1 MRRDLCNMFLYEDDA
16 FRAVAMYNAPE
27 AYANARARA
36 PFHPPPDSGLG
47 RLVATKEVVQIA
59 DLRTEE
65 RYINRD
71 PFTVAGVE
79 LAGIRTLLEVPMLM
93 EGRLVGCIVIYRQEV
108 APFSHKQIELV
119 KNFAS
124 QVVIAIENT
133 RLLNELRES
142 LQQQTG
148 TADVLKAISRS
159 TFDLPTV
166 LSTLVE
172 SAARLCRADM
182 AQILLPTKDVHSFY
196 SAASYGHTP
205 EYNEYVR
212 TLTFAPGREGVL
224 GRVLL
229 EHRPVQIADVL
240 ADPDYRLRE
249 VQRLGGFR
257 THLGLPLLREGK
269 PIGILIVSR
278 ATVQPFDDK
287 HIALLTT
294 FADQAV
300 IAIENTRL
308 FEAEQQ
314 RTRELSESLEQ
325 QTATSGVLQVIS
337 SSPGDL
343 QPVFETMLHNAVRIC
358 DAKFGNI
365 FRWEGDALHLV
376 ATHNIPPAFAELRR
390 RSPFSPGPENPIGR
404 MVATKAVVQV
414 ADLAAEQ
421 RYIDRRDPAIVAA
434 VELGG
439 IRTFVAVP
447 MLKENELI
455 GALIVYR
462 QEVRPFTD
470 KQIALV
476 TNFANQAVIA
486 IENTRLLNELRESL
500 QQQTATA
507 DVLKVISRSTFDLQA
522 VLDTL
527 VESATRLCGAPH
539 GLIFRYDGDL
549 LSCDSRFQ

>member
-1 MRRDLCNMFLYEDDA
+1 MDIHLNITSMSETSHLHRDG
-16 FRAVAMYNAPE
+16 RA
-27 AYANARARA
+27 
-36 PFHPPPDSGLG
+36 S
-47 RLVATKEVVQIA
+47 
-59 DLRTEE
+59 
-65 RYINRD
+65 
-71 PFTVAGVE
+71 
-79 LAGIRTLLEVPMLM
+79 
-93 EGRLVGCIVIYRQEV
+93 
-108 APFSHKQIELV
+108 
-119 KNFAS
+119 
-124 QVVIAIENT
+124 
-133 RLLNELRES
+133 
-142 LQQQTG
+142 
-148 TADVLKAISRS
+148 
-159 TFDLPTV
+159 
-166 LSTLVE
+166 
-172 SAARLCRADM
+172 
-182 AQILLPTKDVHSFY
+182 
-196 SAASYGHTP
+196 
-205 EYNEYVR
+205 
-212 TLTFAPGREGVL
+212 L

-229 EHRPVQIADVL
+229 EHKPVQIADVL

-257 THLGLPLLREGK
+257 THLGLPLLRESDA
-269 PIGILIVSR
+269 IGILIVSR

-300 IAIENTRL
+300 VAIENTRL

-314 RTRELSESLEQ
+314 RTRELSELLEQ

-470 KQIALV
+470 KQIELV
-476 TNFANQAVIA
+476 TTFADQAVIA
-486 IENTRLLNELRESL
+486 IENTRLLNELREVRWNSRL
-500 QQQTATA
+500 PHRRCSTLSAAQHSISTRCSKPWSRVRSGCAELSAGSSTVSTARCFEW
-507 DVLKVISRSTFDLQA
+507 LRSTTPL
-522 VLDTL
+522 
-527 VESATRLCGAPH
+527 
-539 GLIFRYDGDL
+539 RY
-549 LSCDSRFQ
+549 